1 MTLRSSHIVR
11 VLLLGL
17 AASLLLTLGACS
29 RVGLA
34 YRNLDMIIPWSLGD
48 YLEMSD
54 EQRAFFDERLDE
66 HLLWHCSQEL
76 PRYRDWLASLQQ
88 MSSSEELDPQQMQAR
103 FDEAREAVDSIA
115 RQITPTTIELLRDL
129 DDAQVRQLE
138 DALRKDIDERR
149 KEHLQP
155 PLDKQ
160 IAGRAERMEKRL
172 ATWYGRLT
180 SAQNAR
186 VRQWSEALGDQNQQW
201 IDNRAQWHALLLQTL
216 QTRDQADFPERISA
230 LMQQRQQYW
239 TPEYRRIFAAAEV
252 QARELLRDVHLMAEP
267 RQRAHLHKRL
277 DDLQRELA
285 EIPCPA

>member
-11 VLLLGL
+11 ALLLGL

-103 FDEAREAVDSIA
+103 FDEAREAVDAIA
-115 RQITPTTIELLRDL
+115 QQITPTTIELLRDL

-180 SAQNAR
+180 SAQKTR
-186 VRQWSEALGDQNQQW
+186 VRQWSEALGNQNQQW

>member
-1 MTLRSSHIVR
+1 MTPRSSDLVR
-11 VLLLGL
+11 ALLLGL
-17 AASLLLTLGACS
+17 AASLLLTLVACS

-34 YRNLDMIIPWSLGD
+34 YRNLDMIIPWSLDD
-48 YLEMSD
+48 YLQMSD

-88 MSSSEELDPQQMQAR
+88 MSRSEELDPQQMQAR
-103 FDEAREAVDSIA
+103 FDEAREAIDAIA

-138 DALRKDIDERR
+138 EALRKDIDERR

-155 PLDKQ
+155 PVSEQ
-160 IAGRAERMEKRL
+160 IADRAERMEKRL

-180 SAQNAR
+180 QAQKAR
-186 VRQWSEALGDQNQQW
+186 VRQWSEALGNQNQQW
-201 IDNRAQWHALLLQTL
+201 IDNRAQWHARLLQTL

-285 EIPCPA
+285 EIPCQA

>member
-1 MTLRSSHIVR
+1 MTPRSSDLVR
-11 VLLLGL
+11 ALLLGL

-34 YRNLDMIIPWSLGD
+34 YRNLDMIIPWSLDD
-48 YLEMSD
+48 YLQMSD

-88 MSSSEELDPQQMQAR
+88 MSRSEELDPQQMQAR
-103 FDEAREAVDSIA
+103 FDEAREAIDAIA

-138 DALRKDIDERR
+138 EALRKDIDERR

-155 PLDKQ
+155 PVSEQ
-160 IAGRAERMEKRL
+160 IADRAERMEKRL

-180 SAQNAR
+180 PAQKTR
-186 VRQWSEALGDQNQQW
+186 VRQWSEALGNQNQQW
-201 IDNRAQWHALLLQTL
+201 IDNRAQWHARLLQTL

-285 EIPCPA
+285 EIPCQA